1 MNYKLTID
9 SLLIIDDNG
18 MPKPPTLRQLID
30 RDIRE
35 LFTRDKTTDKKKY
48 IAEAIV
54 IYYLGDPKSPA
65 RQAGLSD
72 PEALKMAIEQ
82 AGLENSYIPDKLV
95 LRLITRY
102 YEENITEAGK
112 VVENIL
118 KGIHNINLSID
129 VINNLL
135 NEKLNSQIT
144 LEEVPTI
151 MTLIDSVNKK
161 ASELPSLLKK
171 LEEAK
176 QNLMYEK
183 ETEIGRGGQTVLSSM
198 DAEEYTY

>member
-30 RDIRE
+30 RDMRE
-35 LFTRDKTTDKKKY
+35 LFTRDKTPDKKKY
-48 IAEAIV
+48 IADAIV

-82 AGLENSYIPDKLV
+82 AGLEKNYIPDKLV
-95 LRLITRY
+95 IRLISRY
-102 YEENITEAGK
+102 YNENITEAGK

-118 KGIHNINLSID
+118 KTIHNVNLSID

-135 NEKLNSQIT
+135 NEKLNGNIT
-144 LEEVPTI
+144 LEEIPSI
-151 MTLIDSVNKK
+151 IQLIDSVKK
-161 ASELPSLLKK
+161 QAGDIPSILKK

-183 ETEIGRGGQTVLSSM
+183 ETELSRGGGTVLSSM
-198 DAEEYTY
+198 DAEAY

>member
-35 LFTRDKTTDKKKY
+35 LFTRDKTPDKKKY
-48 IAEAIV
+48 IADAIV

-82 AGLENSYIPDKLV
+82 AGLENNYIPDKLV

-183 ETEIGRGGQTVLSSM
+183 ETEVSRGGQAVLSSM
-198 DAEEYTY
+198 DAEDYS